1 MNRTAKPAEILS
13 DISYPPTPLCLL
25 SLVRLEN
32 LAHGITEE
40 YAKFDEWHQNCD
52 NVNQFLLE
60 SERLIRTEEKIG
72 DDIEKVKEQIKDNNV
87 RRTSGCGFRLNVLV
101 FLLALTVVSI
111 VLHSGVHR

>member
-1 MNRTAKPAEILS
+1 MIQYLGVENDETRRDSDIP

-40 YAKFDEWHQNCD
+40 YAKFEEWHQNCD

-87 RRTSGCGFRLNVLV
+87 RRTSGCGYFGCT
-101 FLLALTVVSI
+101 FLFSI
-111 VLHSGVHR
+111 